1 MSENVNDRDR
11 VMLDIETLGQSPGCA
26 ILSVGAVRFNQRG
39 LGAEFYRSVSR
50 EDCER
55 LGLAV
60 DEDTVAWWQD
70 QPEAAREVLKG
81 GDELQDVLRS
91 LSFFYD
97 GASEIWAKSPAF
109 DVAIL
114 DEAYSRVGME
124 SPWNFWDT
132 RDVRTIEAL
141 PVAPEIEED
150 GVDHHALDDAKQ
162 QARSISRALEVLE
175 DA

>member
-81 GDELQDVLRS
+81 GDEL
-91 LSFFYD
+91 
-97 GASEIWAKSPAF
+97 
-109 DVAIL
+109 
-114 DEAYSRVGME
+114 
-124 SPWNFWDT
+124 
-132 RDVRTIEAL
+132 
-141 PVAPEIEED
+141 
-150 GVDHHALDDAKQ
+150 
-162 QARSISRALEVLE
+162 SRALEVLE

>member
-1 MSENVNDRDR
+1 MSEHDR
-11 VMLDIETLGQSPGCA
+11 VMVDIETLGRDPGSVV
-26 ILSVGAVRFNQRG
+26 LSIGAVQFDETG
-39 LGAEFYRSVSR
+39 LGPEFYRSVSR

-55 LGLAV
+55 LGLSV
-60 DEDTVAWWQD
+60 DEETVSWWED
-70 QPEAAREVLKG
+70 QPEAAQEVLEG

-91 LSFFYD
+91 LSFFYS
-97 GASEIWAKSPAF
+97 GSSEIWAKSPAF

-124 SPWNFWDT
+124 SPWQFWET

-141 PVAPEIEED
+141 PVAPEVEDD